1 MKLTNAE
8 LTARDAHIEALNTAH
23 AAMLEAIRAY
33 NAALSAA
40 TSFAETIST
49 ERREEWDGRSERWQE
64 SDAGQNASTLVEEWE
79 GFADT
84 EEVDEPENAA
94 ETMTELTV
102 DSNDL

>member
-64 SDAGQNASTLVEEWE
+64 SDAGQNAVTLVEEWE
-79 GFADT
+79 GFAET
-84 EEVDEPENAA
+84 EEVDEPQDAA
-94 ETMTELTV
+94 GTTTALTV